1 MQIVAADHA
10 SRRADHAAFEAYCY
24 DTITIDGV
32 EYIDFGVEAR
42 DTQVEVIRGRFIP
55 AQRSG
60 VRRPLAIR
68 LVARAPEL
76 SLDRAAELIR
86 NTLFHIFLM
95 HNDCE
100 DIEVLHVSDG
110 EGGTVSLPYD
120 RC

>member
-1 MQIVAADHA
+1 MQIVAADRA
-10 SRRADHAAFEAYCY
+10 SRRADNAAFEAYGY
-24 DTITIDGV
+24 DTLVIEGV
-32 EYIDFGVEAR
+32 EYTDFGVEAR

-55 AQRSG
+55 TQRSG

-76 SLDRAAELIR
+76 PLDRAAELIR
-86 NTLFHIFLM
+86 NTLFHVFLL

-100 DIEVLHVSDG
+100 DIELLHITDG
-110 EGGTVSLPYD
+110 EGGEVSLPYD